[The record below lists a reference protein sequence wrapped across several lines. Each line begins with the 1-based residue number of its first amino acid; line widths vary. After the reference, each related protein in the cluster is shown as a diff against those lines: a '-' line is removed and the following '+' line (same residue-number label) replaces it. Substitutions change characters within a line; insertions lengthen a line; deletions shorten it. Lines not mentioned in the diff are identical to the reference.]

1 MYADNETVLEKDDV
15 VDNFDNYYSCVNKS
29 DTQNEKSRT
38 RIYQTYKIYGF
49 KLNWRVV
56 TSTFCL
62 FMFTEEK
69 VLVKISLKRLSST
82 NVFVNKSKFHTLKNH
97 VS

>member
-1 MYADNETVLEKDDV
+1 MTLLITLIITIVALTN
-15 VDNFDNYYSCVNKS
+15 
-29 DTQNEKSRT
+29 
-38 RIYQTYKIYGF
+38 QTPKMKNQGQEYTKHKIYGF

-97 VS
+97 VL